1 MQMLI
6 SLKALLKLPRV
17 IKHSIVITADIL
29 ICMLTC
35 WLAFFLRLGEF
46 THITSPL
53 LWVIFTSICL
63 SIPLFY
69 VFGLYKTVYRHV
81 GRQVLLRIGQ
91 VIAIYGLFFILG
103 FTIFGKDGVPRTIGI
118 IQPILLLL
126 GITSTRFLARYIL
139 GYEQTSQKERTA
151 LPKALI
157 YGAGALGKKLE
168 IALKDNNRVQIIGF
182 LDDDKN
188 LQGNTLNG
196 LKIYDPQKLDGLTQ
210 KLGVKSVLMALP
222 KLDTRERQEKL
233 RTILKS
239 SINVRT
245 LPSFADL
252 AEGSLSFSTLRS
264 VDIED
269 LLGRDT
275 VPPDKTLLQL
285 NIQNKIVLVT
295 GAGGSIGG
303 ELCRQILSLKPS
315 TLLLFEQNEYSLYTI
330 HEELVLDAHAKSI
343 ELIPLIGSVLD
354 ETRLEK
360 ILNIWSPDTI
370 FHAAAYKHV
379 PLVEQNLLEGIKT
392 NILGTDIM
400 VRTAI
405 RNKIKTLVLISTD
418 KAVRPTNIM
427 GASKRVAEML
437 LQAHSNTSHE
447 CVLTMVRFGNVLGSS
462 GSVIPKFKKQIESGG
477 PLTLTHKDITRY
489 FMTISEA
496 SQLVIQAGAMANG
509 GDVFVLDMGEPVK
522 IYDLAERMIE
532 LSGHK
537 VKNENNPD
545 GNIEIKTIGLR
556 SGEKLY
562 EELLIGTDRN
572 ATSHPRIFTSHE
584 NYIELESL
592 NKLIG
597 QLKIAISENDVLLS
611 RQIISTL
618 VPEYKPIT
626 QVVDWTCLNQ

>member
-1 MQMLI
+1 MLI

-462 GSVIPKFKKQIESGG
+462 GSVIFG
-477 PLTLTHKDITRY
+477 
-489 FMTISEA
+489 
-496 SQLVIQAGAMANG
+496 
-509 GDVFVLDMGEPVK
+509 
-522 IYDLAERMIE
+522 
-532 LSGHK
+532 
-537 VKNENNPD
+537 
-545 GNIEIKTIGLR
+545 
-556 SGEKLY
+556 KL
-562 EELLIGTDRN
+562 
-572 ATSHPRIFTSHE
+572 
-584 NYIELESL
+584 
-592 NKLIG
+592 
-597 QLKIAISENDVLLS
+597 
-611 RQIISTL
+611 
-618 VPEYKPIT
+618 
-626 QVVDWTCLNQ
+626 